1 MNTTDEFPLPEWA
14 QEHNY
19 QREPIV
25 GAQLFTKDSSRMGN
39 ARIVD
44 IEFTKDMGYL
54 WHVRT
59 DMGNQMK
66 LTYSELLGAFTV
78 GPYIMKDSEL
88 TARKEVIRTC
98 RQCRHQD
105 HKGAFGNPS
114 CVPCCRHPAVRRD
127 DGLCPE
133 LPHTL
138 SEGEPTFSGE
148 KRFHATPTHV
158 IPSWCPLEF
167 N

>member
-1 MNTTDEFPLPEWA
+1 MDTTDEFPLPEWA
-14 QEHNY
+14 QEYNY

-44 IEFTKDMGYL
+44 IQFTKDMGYL

-78 GPYIMKDSEL
+78 GQYIMKDSEL
-88 TARKEVIRTC
+88 TARKVVIRTC
-98 RQCRHQD
+98 GDCSHRD

-114 CVPCCRHPAVRRD
+114 CIPCCRHPAVRRD
-127 DGLCPE
+127 DGMCPE
-133 LPHTL
+133 LPYT
-138 SEGEPTFSGE
+138 TTSGGGMIGGGV
-148 KRFHATPTHV
+148 RLHAHATEV
-158 IPSWCPLEF
+158 IPSWCPLEY